1 MKRIWILIVL
11 CAVAGLMAQTI
22 EYQVIKP
29 DTLYVGTP
37 MQLLVTISAA
47 PGDSIF
53 TPRPETM
60 DIFVPVDVQ
69 HAEQLDGDEQRTQF
83 LYTFQPFDVGD
94 FTFPEL
100 VFTVSHQGQHTEL
113 TTQPFA
119 VAIRS
124 ALPDSTQTIQDIVP
138 PVAVNLGWM
147 DVLLPHL
154 LIAAII
160 AAVILIRRG
169 LRKKEQPIAHEIIT
183 ETRPAWV
190 IALEQLHALQEQ
202 KLLLNGAF
210 LEYHFQL
217 SHILRFFLG
226 RNYRFNAVEMTTSE
240 IKDVLP
246 ITDVQQRR
254 EIIEKLRW
262 FDMVKFAKYT
272 PTMAASEEAAAWL
285 EALLQRYGTQAST
298 PQEEPQEVQDA

>member
-1 MKRIWILIVL
+1 MKRLYLLLIL
-11 CAVAGLMAQTI
+11 CVAISVMAQNI
-22 EYQVIKP
+22 EYRVIKP

-53 TPRPETM
+53 TPTPETM
-60 DIFVPVDVQ
+60 DIFVPVNVQ
-69 HAEQLDGDEQRTQF
+69 HAEQLDGEVQRTQF

-94 FTFPEL
+94 FSFPEL
-100 VFTVSHQGQHTEL
+100 TFTVSHKGVHTEL
-113 TTQPFA
+113 TTQPFD

-124 ALPDSTQTIQDIVP
+124 ALPDSTQAIQDIAP
-138 PVAVNLGWM
+138 PVSVNLGWL

-154 LIAAII
+154 LIAAIV
-160 AAVILIRRG
+160 AAIILIRRA
-169 LRKKEQPIAHEIIT
+169 LNKELHPQEQHGIT
-183 ETRPAWV
+183 DTRPAWM
-190 IALEQLHALQEQ
+190 IALEKLHTLQEQ
-202 KLLLNGAF
+202 KLLLKGAF

-246 ITDVQQRR
+246 VTDVQQRR

-272 PTMAASEEAAAWL
+272 PTIAASEEAAVWL
-285 EALLQRYGTQAST
+285 EEFLQRYGSQPATE
-298 PQEEPQEVQDA
+298 PEEPQEVQDA